1 MEVTLSYD
9 GPANAQALIARF
21 STGTPRVKAAGTEPL
36 VLRLEENGS
45 GEAGD
50 GGAVVAGEGN
60 GLSGAG
66 ARVGHQSR
74 GGGTLRSTRPVL
86 TVDTPRVQYSSVA
99 PSNDCRYL
107 VGVVSGGTMRL
118 VDAEYHELRPRIKAV
133 EAIETTRR
141 ALNTREEILTAHT
154 QLTQSFGGKAKKAK
168 LSAATQYR
176 TDEASVKPSHQ
187 LTDQHLTR
195 ADDGGATRDP
205 DASRLVPPFNKEA
218 TTAVEAYPRSKI
230 ITSPE
235 LNHLRG
241 AAEMFWVPRGAEGA
255 ARITAWE
262 QDPDYM
268 RTVIEAVR
276 SVHSASGSGSD
287 MDETKLQLVA
297 YLDILIRLFQ
307 VIKALPGARRG
318 VYQDRIVKKLENPP
332 KIIADKVIA
341 TFTDPGDFEDKRIFS
356 PQRRDCLVSYIIVVF
371 LHVCDFAAVPVACLA
386 KDLSL
391 SAAKVREHCRYV
403 GCTPGGGSGTV
414 QLKVP
419 LAFPERRKRAAPK
432 Q

>member
-154 QLTQSFGGKAKKAK
+154 QLTQSFGNVC
-168 LSAATQYR
+168 LPHYLPIPMPCS
-176 TDEASVKPSHQ
+176 SVVVCRWYTCS
-187 LTDQHLTR
+187 R
-195 ADDGGATRDP
+195 AHVDLMWCGM
-205 DASRLVPPFNKEA
+205 V
-218 TTAVEAYPRSKI
+218 
-230 ITSPE
+230 
-235 LNHLRG
+235 
-241 AAEMFWVPRGAEGA
+241 WQA
-255 ARITAWE
+255 ARPRRQSCQPRHSTA
-262 QDPDYM
+262 QT
-268 RTVIEAVR
+268 R
-276 SVHSASGSGSD
+276 
-287 MDETKLQLVA
+287 LQ
-297 YLDILIRLFQ
+297 
-307 VIKALPGARRG
+307 
-318 VYQDRIVKKLENPP
+318 
-332 KIIADKVIA
+332 
-341 TFTDPGDFEDKRIFS
+341 
-356 PQRRDCLVSYIIVVF
+356 
-371 LHVCDFAAVPVACLA
+371 
-386 KDLSL
+386 
-391 SAAKVREHCRYV
+391 
-403 GCTPGGGSGTV
+403 
-414 QLKVP
+414 
-419 LAFPERRKRAAPK
+419 
-432 Q
+432 